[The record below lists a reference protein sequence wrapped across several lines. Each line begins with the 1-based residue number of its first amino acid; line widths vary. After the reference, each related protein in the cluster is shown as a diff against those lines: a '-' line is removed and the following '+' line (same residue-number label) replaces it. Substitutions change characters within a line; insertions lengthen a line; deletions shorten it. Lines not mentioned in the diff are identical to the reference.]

1 MILRRALHL
10 KNGVIHSFVK
20 TSSIISSEL
29 AIPFRTGHRSLG
41 SLVETASGSRL
52 AGADFESVATTQKAL
67 PDVLAGEVDT
77 MNAQKEAELL
87 AMQHVF
93 GLKDAS
99 DDAVGIKTKQLQR
112 LQHLKAAEPVF
123 ICVDLEAFEFA
134 QDKIT
139 EVGVSVL
146 DSRHIIGTDPGPDG
160 KEWLSKI
167 GTRHILIKEHKH
179 LVNKRFVHGCPDKF
193 NFGTSEV
200 VSLKNI
206 HKTLTQ
212 LFDNPSPN
220 SIRASDEGSRKII
233 LVGHG
238 LSNDTVYLQKLKFAP
253 NAKGNIIQHVDT
265 QKFVGSKK
273 QQVGLSKLMTGL
285 GIEPENL
292 HNAGNDAAYTMQALL
307 LMTVQHTNDPGA
319 YVKAV
324 ADAKAKVDPAKQ
336 RYKDHKAAIRA
347 EKLAQEGEGPAN
359 VALQRTIRL
368 GQHTARPAL
377 PPAAQNHSLLASE
390 NINRASLI
398 GSQPQSDAI
407 LGSRTSR
414 THQEPDVP
422 ASAISELNKSILS
435 GKTTSDEST
444 THKISAQSSHQG
456 DEGIS
461 PYRTPSLPKH
471 HNHSTHLHSSPT
483 DHTAHTS
490 SSSRKRKGSSTESVS
505 GGHKARSSVNTVNES
520 VEAAQQP
527 THFKIRTTASRV
539 RHESARHRAAQS
551 HQANSEATKPEVL
564 SESPQFFH

>member
-1 MILRRALHL
+1 MIFRRALHP
-10 KNGVIHSFVK
+10 KDGVIRSFLK
-20 TSSIISSEL
+20 PSSTISSKF
-29 AIPFRTGHRSLG
+29 AIPFRTGHRNISFL
-41 SLVETASGSRL
+41 EATASGSRL
-52 AGADFESVATTQKAL
+52 AGSDFESVATIQKAL
-67 PDVLAGEVDT
+67 PNVFVSEIDT

-87 AMQHVF
+87 AMQHIF

-99 DDAVGIKTKQLQR
+99 DEAVGIKPKRLQR
-112 LQHLKAAEPVF
+112 LQRLKAAEPVF
-123 ICVDLEAFEFA
+123 ICIDLEAFEFA
-134 QDKIT
+134 QQKIT

-146 DSRHIIGTDPGPDG
+146 DSRQIIGTDPGPDG

-167 GTRHILIKEHKH
+167 NTRHILIEEHKH

-193 NFGTSEV
+193 NFGSSEV

-212 LFDNPSPN
+212 LFANPSPN
-220 SIRASDEGSRKII
+220 SIRASDEGSRNII

-238 LSNDTVYLQKLKFAP
+238 LSNDTVYLKKLRFTP
-253 NAKGNIIQHVDT
+253 NAKGNIIQNVDT

-347 EKLAQEGEGPAN
+347 DKLAEEKQGPAN
-359 VALQRTIRL
+359 VALERKSNTV
-368 GQHTARPAL
+368 GSAL
-377 PPAAQNHSLLASE
+377 SSAAQDHSLPASE

-398 GSQPQSDAI
+398 GFQPQSDAH
-407 LGSRTSR
+407 LGLRASR
-414 THQEPDVP
+414 THQESVDPV
-422 ASAISELNKSILS
+422 SAISELNRSILY
-435 GKTTSDEST
+435 GKTTLDEST
-444 THKISAQSSHQG
+444 AHKSSAQSSHEG

-461 PYRTPSLPKH
+461 TYRRPSVPNH
-471 HNHSTHLHSSPT
+471 HGDSTHLHSSPT
-483 DHTAHTS
+483 NHTAHT
-490 SSSRKRKGSSTESVS
+490 SSSRKRKGSNIEPVS
-505 GGHKARSSVNTVNES
+505 DEDKARLSIKAATES

-527 THFKIRTTASRV
+527 THFKVRTIASRV
-539 RHESARHRAAQS
+539 RHESARRRAAQS
-551 HQANSEATKPEVL
+551 HQANPQAERPEEL
-564 SESPQFFH
+564 FESPQFFR